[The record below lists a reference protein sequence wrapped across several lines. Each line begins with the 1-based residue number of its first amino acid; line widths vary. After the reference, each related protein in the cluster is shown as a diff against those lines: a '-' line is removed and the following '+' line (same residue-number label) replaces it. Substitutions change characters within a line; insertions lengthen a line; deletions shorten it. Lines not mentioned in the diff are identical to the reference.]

1 MNEVE
6 SKHGFMFPFPREN
19 EVESEHGLRLSF
31 PRDFFSSL
39 KRFCSDDQKRFNFAV
54 QEILMA
60 IRTPLEG
67 YLKKAYEE
75 NPGLCGITIRFI
87 AKTQDPTKTDE

>member
-1 MNEVE
+1 MKEVE
-6 SKHGFMFPFPREN
+6 SKHGLMFSFPREG
-19 EVESEHGLRLSF
+19 EVESKHGLRLSL
-31 PRDFFSSL
+31 PSDFFSSL

-67 YLKKAYEE
+67 YLKKACEE
-75 NPGLCGITIRFI
+75 NPGLCGITIRFV
-87 AKTQDPTKTDE
+87 AKTQDHTKTDE